1 MASFAD
7 VLRSARENAKY
18 TSSRSFFNR
27 NGGTKFFG
35 CTYRHYLNVE
45 SGKTMPSGKLI
56 EKIAVAL
63 GLLVDRE
70 QARAFVLGY
79 LDSVANSEEL
89 VQLIVQTLGPAPDK
103 FKGAESPLV
112 DSMARVNQAH
122 TFDLTREQSEWQC
135 KTAENYWT
143 FTIISHDKG
152 SWDAVTIANAT
163 GFDEKKIEKAL
174 KELVKFKL
182 VQKQGKNKYLC
193 PHAGKVFQHPDSKI
207 YSVGLRSLRDFRKD
221 MTKKHGDTMMRYHF
235 FSRAP
240 EAELRHYFQYLI
252 KSVQGAEVCS
262 TMQKGD
268 DTMFFEIETNVR
280 KVLPF

>member
-1 MASFAD
+1 MSKFAD
-7 VLRSARENAKY
+7 VLRDAREEAGY
-18 TSSRSFFNR
+18 TSSRAFYNR
-27 NGGTKFFG
+27 NGGAKFFG

-63 GLLVDRE
+63 GLLVDRDR
-70 QARAFVLGY
+70 ARAFVLGY
-79 LDSVANSEEL
+79 LHSTADSEEL
-89 VQLIVQTLGPAPDK
+89 VNLIVQTLGPAPDK
-103 FKGAESPLV
+103 FKSAESPLV
-112 DSMARVNQAH
+112 DSMARVNKAH
-122 TFDLTREQSEWQC
+122 TFDLSREQSEWQC

-143 FTIISHDKG
+143 FTIVSHDKG
-152 SWDAVTIANAT
+152 AWSAADIADAT
-163 GFDEKKIEKAL
+163 GFDIKKVDKAL

-182 VQKQGKNKYLC
+182 VKKQGKDKFSC

-207 YSVGLRSLRDFRKD
+207 YSVGLRALRDFRKE
-221 MTKKHGDTMMRYHF
+221 MTEKNGETLMRYHF

-262 TMQKGD
+262 TMEKGD
-268 DTMFFEIETNVR
+268 DTTFFEIETSVR